1 MVTERPV
8 GVERRTKVLGEGT
21 NGWRLGKREATSEGE
36 VAYEVF
42 GKGPPV
48 ILVHG
53 TPMCSYLWRNIV
65 PALTERHSVYVY
77 DLLGYGE
84 SEKRKGQDVSI
95 VAQARLL
102 GELIEAWGL
111 DAPAIAG
118 HDLGGGIVLR
128 AHLLEGVSFRRIAV
142 LDAVVL
148 TPWLSEPKSS
158 TWHVREYAE
167 AYETM
172 PDHLFAAFFSAYL
185 GETNS
190 NLDQETFKA
199 YVAPWQGEEGRR
211 AFVRQALQ
219 FEEWHTGEIEP
230 QLDSIEVPVLVAWGE
245 EDGWLDPSQAP
256 RLQQEIPGS
265 KLKFISRAGH
275 FVQEDAPDS
284 VTEVLMS
291 FFSGDE
297 ERMS

>member
-1 MVTERPV
+1 MEN
-8 GVERRTKVLGEGT
+8 GT
-21 NGWRLGKREATSEGE
+21 GGWRLGKRQLTPVGE

-42 GKGPPV
+42 GEGPPV
-48 ILVHG
+48 VLVHG
-53 TPMCSYLWRNIV
+53 TPVRSYLWRNIV
-65 PALTERHSVYVY
+65 PALAESHSVYAY

-84 SEKRKGQDVSI
+84 SEKGEGQDVSI
-95 VAQARLL
+95 PVQARLL
-102 GELIEAWGL
+102 GELAEGWGL

-118 HDLGGGIVLR
+118 QDIGGGIVLR
-128 AHLLEGVSFRRIAV
+128 AHLLERVGFSRIAV

-275 FVQEDAPDS
+275 FVQEDTPEEVA
-284 VTEVLMS
+284 EVLVG

-297 ERMS
+297 ELTL